1 MSDRSKNR
9 KKELEDFL
17 RYSQDQMS
25 EEERNAFER
34 SLQQDPFDAEA
45 LEGLS
50 SITPEEATADI
61 ARLQDKVRR
70 RTTKRIETTRTTRTT
85 RTMWYRAAAAVAVLL
100 VVTSV
105 LFTLFNDR
113 MGQLDRKVAE
123 SPEAEKETAAPV
135 SSAEKAQAEP
145 SDAIIPVQS
154 RVEEERAD
162 ASEIKETIQLKS
174 EAVEGETEIIA
185 EVETEVEAEIIS
197 KEIIEEEL
205 AHEEL
210 ADIQIE
216 ETEEVETDIRAAEP
230 AVAEQIHADEVA
242 APAMAMDRPAAAKS
256 RKREKGEQLQM
267 AGAVAAEQRTI
278 SGVVI
283 SGEDEQPIP
292 GVIVA
297 VKGSTEGTV
306 TDLEGKFQISLEN
319 DSQNTLIA
327 QFIGMEQKEI
337 SIQDQEELLITL
349 EPDAISLEEV
359 VVIATA
365 PKTIAQP
372 TGYSVALIESD
383 ADQNKSDYRSATPV
397 GGKKDFNEY
406 IKSNMR
412 FPEHDDDLTK
422 AVVVLNFVV
431 GYDGRPTQVL
441 VLKSTGKAFSDEA
454 IRLLLEGPDWQPAEV
469 EGVKIEQATR
479 IRIVFKKG

>member
-1 MSDRSKNR
+1 MTERSKNR

-61 ARLQDKVRR
+61 ARLRDKVRR
-70 RTTKRIETTRTTRTT
+70 RTTKRIETTRTTRT
-85 RTMWYRAAAAVAVLL
+85 MWYRVAAAVAVLL

-123 SPEAEKETAAPV
+123 SPEAEKETAAPASPV
-135 SSAEKAQAEP
+135 EKAAMES

-162 ASEIKETIQLKS
+162 ASKIKETIQLKS

-267 AGAVAAEQRTI
+267 AGAVAAEQHTI

-292 GVIVA
+292 GVFGA
-297 VKGSTEGTV
+297 
-306 TDLEGKFQISLEN
+306 EN
-319 DSQNTLIA
+319 V
-327 QFIGMEQKEI
+327 FIDK
-337 SIQDQEELLITL
+337 
-349 EPDAISLEEV
+349 
-359 VVIATA
+359 
-365 PKTIAQP
+365 
-372 TGYSVALIESD
+372 
-383 ADQNKSDYRSATPV
+383 
-397 GGKKDFNEY
+397 
-406 IKSNMR
+406 
-412 FPEHDDDLTK
+412 
-422 AVVVLNFVV
+422 
-431 GYDGRPTQVL
+431 
-441 VLKSTGKAFSDEA
+441 
-454 IRLLLEGPDWQPAEV
+454 
-469 EGVKIEQATR
+469 
-479 IRIVFKKG
+479 

>member
-1 MSDRSKNR
+1 MSDRSKNK

-25 EEERNAFER
+25 DEERNAFEK

-50 SITPEEATADI
+50 SITPEEARADL
-61 ARLQDKVRR
+61 AGLQDQIQ
-70 RTTKRIETTRTTRTT
+70 KRLARQSKNKRNTRA
-85 RTMWYRAAAAVAVLL
+85 MWYRVAAAVTVLL

-123 SPEAEKETAAPV
+123 SPEAEKEALSPAPLVEKTAV
-135 SSAEKAQAEP
+135 ESSDEITPIQSKAEDEG
-145 SDAIIPVQS
+145 
-154 RVEEERAD
+154 AD

-185 EVETEVEAEIIS
+185 EVETGVEADIIS

-205 AHEEL
+205 AREEL

-216 ETEEVETDIRAAEP
+216 ETEEVEADIIAVESS
-230 AVAEQIHADEVA
+230 VAEEIRADEVA
-242 APAMAMDRPAAAKS
+242 APAMALERPAAAKS
-256 RKREKGEQLQM
+256 RKREKAEQLQM

-327 QFIGMEQKEI
+327 KFIGMEQKEI
-337 SIQDQEELLITL
+337 SFQEQEELMITL

-372 TGYSVALIESD
+372 TGYAVALAESD
-383 ADQNKSDYRSATPV
+383 ADPNKSDYRSATPV
-397 GGKKDFNEY
+397 GDIKEFNEY
-406 IKSNMR
+406 VKSNMQ
-412 FPEHDDDLTK
+412 FPEHGDVLTR

-431 GYDGRPTQVL
+431 GSDGRPTQVF
-441 VLKSTGKAFSDEA
+441 VLKSRGKAFSDEA
-454 IRLLLEGPDWQPAEV
+454 IRLLLEGPDWQPAEKDGKYFQ
-469 EGVKIEQATR
+469 EHIR
-479 IRIVFKKG
+479 IRIVFKKEGP

>member
-1 MSDRSKNR
+1 MSEKSKNR

-50 SITPEEATADI
+50 LITPEEASVDLAGLKDQIQMRTA
-61 ARLQDKVRR
+61 RQSQ
-70 RTTKRIETTRTTRTT
+70 TKLNT
-85 RTMWYRAAAAVAVLL
+85 RTMWYRIAAAVAVLL

-105 LFTLFNDR
+105 LFTLFSDR

-123 SPEAEKETAAPV
+123 SPEAEKEAAAPA
-135 SSAEKAQAEP
+135 SPAERTQVEP
-145 SDAIIPVQS
+145 SDEITPV
-154 RVEEERAD
+154 
-162 ASEIKETIQLKS
+162 KS
-174 EAVEGETEIIA
+174 KVEG
-185 EVETEVEAEIIS
+185 VEAEAPEKKAEPEVESEIIT

-205 AHEEL
+205 AREEL

-216 ETEEVETDIRAAEP
+216 EAEEVE
-230 AVAEQIHADEVA
+230 VAELAVEEDIHVDEVA
-242 APAMAMDRPAAAKS
+242 APAMAMDRQAVAKS
-256 RKREKGEQLQM
+256 RKRETVEQLQM
-267 AGAVAAEQRTI
+267 AGAAAAEQRTI

-306 TDLEGKFQISLEN
+306 TDLEGKFQISLED

-337 SIQDQEELLITL
+337 SILDQEELLITL